1 MIGLLGYWFWSEF
14 EVKIKSL
21 EDIRDSE
28 NSSIWYAHWVHHNYL
43 SSWRM
48 TLSCTYYVLVRDG
61 ISVLSRTMREKELF
75 RSNLVGFVVLVCLD
89 LRNVRF

>member
-14 EVKIKSL
+14 EVKYKIFG
-21 EDIRDSE
+21 RDSE
-28 NSSIWYAHWVHHNYL
+28 NSSIWYAHRVHHNYL